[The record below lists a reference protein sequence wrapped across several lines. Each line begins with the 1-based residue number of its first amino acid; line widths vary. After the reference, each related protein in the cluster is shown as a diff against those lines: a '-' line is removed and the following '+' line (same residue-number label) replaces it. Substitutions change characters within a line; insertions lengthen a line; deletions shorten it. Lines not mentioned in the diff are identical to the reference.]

1 VVTADRAYYDDMR
14 VRGGPDA
21 AAITFPVYG
30 PERRFRLAGSQARIG
45 RRSPPGGIDPE
56 IDLTGPPSDP
66 GVSRLHAVLIR
77 AADGSWSV
85 LDPGSANG
93 TQVNGAQI
101 ARDQQVP
108 LRDGDRI
115 YLGAWTRITITRD

>member
-1 VVTADRAYYDDMR
+1 M
-14 VRGGPDA
+14 PD
-21 AAITFPVYG
+21 T
-30 PERRFRLAGSQARIG
+30 ETDT
-45 RRSPPGGIDPE
+45 SPPR
-56 IDLTGPPSDP
+56 
-66 GVSRLHAVLIR
+66 RLHAVLIR